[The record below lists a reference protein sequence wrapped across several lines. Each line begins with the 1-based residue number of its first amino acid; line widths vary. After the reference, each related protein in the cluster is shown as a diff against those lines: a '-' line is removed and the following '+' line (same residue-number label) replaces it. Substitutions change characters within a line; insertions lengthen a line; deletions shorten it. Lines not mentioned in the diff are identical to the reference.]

1 MTISFL
7 ENLARRNNMKV
18 KDFIKELKRYPQDA
32 ELYVVGDW
40 EKYDEFGN
48 LSDLKAV
55 YDVSSQN
62 VVIETGMDFEDV
74 TEVLIEVREAE

>member
-32 ELYVVGDW
+32 EVYVVGDW

-48 LSDLKAV
+48 LSDLKPV

>member
-1 MTISFL
+1 MDY
-7 ENLARRNNMKV
+7 LARRNNMKV

-32 ELYVVGDW
+32 EVYVVGDW
-40 EKYDEFGN
+40 EKDDEFGN
-48 LSDLKAV
+48 LSDLKPV

>member
-1 MTISFL
+1 MTIK
-7 ENLARRNNMKV
+7 E
-18 KDFIKELKRYPQDA
+18 FIKALKQYPQDA
-32 ELYVVGDW
+32 EVYVVGDW

-48 LSDLKAV
+48 LIDLKPV

-62 VVIETGMDFEDV
+62 VVVETSMDFEDV